1 MTQKRRLPFNF
12 VFEWTAL
19 PTRSERPDFVSKNSD
34 DSTTSERHYMNQ
46 AIPVANN
53 SSESDVNTYM
63 NAAAAGTLFQPLTFD
78 TNAVIGP
85 LMKSLKPHSINER
98 RVELHDV
105 IGKGT

>member
-34 DSTTSERHYMNQ
+34 DSTTSERHYMNH